1 MEKICVGWHEESYTN
16 IWSKKYNNWSILCI
30 SRKPVHTIPEVYFE
44 KVGKSQKF
52 QKVTTYF
59 VEECHP
65 NFEEISEKSWTSQNT
80 LEPKQLAVKL
90 NKQWVH
96 ATMRADQLGV
106 FSSHKQCS
114 LPPCEHLSFHLV
126 AFGSASKCKT
136 GSQELLPGL
145 RLMDRLIV
153 GQG

>member
-16 IWSKKYNNWSILCI
+16 IWRKKYNWSILCI

-52 QKVTTYF
+52 QKVIAYF
-59 VEECHP
+59 VEKCHP
-65 NFEEISEKSWTSQNT
+65 NFEEIFKKPWKSSNT

-96 ATMRADQLGV
+96 ATIRAGQLTEIV
-106 FSSHKQCS
+106 YKELTIS
-114 LPPCEHLSFHLV
+114 
-126 AFGSASKCKT
+126 AFQVSPGGSTAIMIY
-136 GSQELLPGL
+136 Q
-145 RLMDRLIV
+145 
-153 GQG
+153 